1 MFIKGGG
8 IISKVHDWL
17 PDMIKYEEGNLS
29 EKDEIALF
37 QFLLDT
43 GRIYTLQGHYY
54 RNAQRLLSLGLIK
67 ERNLNNDKGAVDTE
81 VNR

>member
-1 MFIKGGG
+1 MFVKGGD

-17 PDMIKYEEGNLS
+17 PDIIKYEEGNLS

-43 GRIYTLQGHYY
+43 GRIYTLQGHY

-81 VNR
+81 INR